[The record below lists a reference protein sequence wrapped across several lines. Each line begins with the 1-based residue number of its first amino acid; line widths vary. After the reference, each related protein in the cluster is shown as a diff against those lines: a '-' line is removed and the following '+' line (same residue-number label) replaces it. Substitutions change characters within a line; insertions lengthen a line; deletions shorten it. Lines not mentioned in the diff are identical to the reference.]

1 MDGYSVERKET
12 NKMMVGKREKD
23 LTEEEES
30 ERQRGRRRNKR
41 LTKLTDR
48 DKTEIGQSDTIEK
61 YVTLSATKKIIRFRV
76 RQKAQNIGRHENHS
90 RSHKH
95 I

>member
-41 LTKLTDR
+41 LLKLTDR
-48 DKTEIGQSDTIEK
+48 DKTEIGQFDTIEK
-61 YVTLSATKKIIRFRV
+61 YVTLSAKH
-76 RQKAQNIGRHENHS
+76 RQTRIS
-90 RSHKH
+90 FT
-95 I
+95 IT